1 MTAIGLAFRLFFR
14 TLFNAEFRQQ
24 ADLLV
29 RGELTNKAAS
39 PPPQPTAAPK
49 AEPRKPEPKKPPPRS
64 EALTLLAALQREA
77 RLVDFLQEPIADYND
92 AQIGA
97 AVRDIHRDCAAVL
110 ERMFGL
116 RALLTETEGAAIEVP
131 AGFDAARYSLTGNV
145 AGQPPY
151 RGTLAHHGWQVTR
164 CELPQWS
171 GGDEAARVVAP
182 AVVELK

>member
-1 MTAIGLAFRLFFR
+1 MTAIGLALRLFFR
-14 TLFNAEFRQQ
+14 TLFNREFRQQ
-24 ADLLV
+24 AERLV
-29 RGELTNKAAS
+29 RGELIDKAAAPS
-39 PPPQPTAAPK
+39 PATVPK
-49 AEPRKPEPKKPPPRS
+49 AEPKKQPPPRS

-116 RALLTETEGAAIEVP
+116 RPLLTEAEGAAIEVP

-145 AGQPPY
+145 AGQPPF

-164 CELPQWS
+164 CELPQFS
-171 GGDEAARVVAP
+171 GGDDAAKVVAP